1 MTTVALTLL
10 PAGRTLHVEAGSSIL
25 KAAHAAG
32 VDIEAT
38 CGGRGRCTSCR
49 VKLVAG
55 PIPPPTIMDEVQLGD
70 ALVRE
75 GYRLACQ
82 CRVSDAI
89 TVQVSPPMHDRPVHI
104 LVAEQPEGAPVPA
117 RIAAGIATARVPV
130 AMP

>member
-25 KAAHAAG
+25 KAAHSAG

-55 PIPPPTIMDEVQLGD
+55 AIPHCVEVLQEVPTS
-70 ALVRE
+70 
-75 GYRLACQ
+75 C
-82 CRVSDAI
+82 
-89 TVQVSPPMHDRPVHI
+89 
-104 LVAEQPEGAPVPA
+104 
-117 RIAAGIATARVPV
+117 
-130 AMP
+130 